1 MKEGKGQGPQ
11 RAGKPHPFGG
21 FAGGLRG
28 LFAFHMRGPW
38 TLLRVLRKSE
48 MNKYLYLQQQ
58 IEQTLHSFPLP
69 FQSFQ
74 YRSPSRPAPSPSPAL
89 LCAGVIIWV
98 STPPPKAQERRDQGE
113 AWLREG
119 CGVSFHILLCSKP
132 GTAVGGGHQEQREVE
147 KRTAPPPHV
156 PAPPPTFTVF
166 PGPGSWAR
174 SGSHTNPLLPGP
186 G

>member
-132 GTAVGGGHQEQREVE
+132 GAAAGGRAPGAERGREAHSPTSSRSCPSPNFHSVPRPWQLGQERF
-147 KRTAPPPHV
+147 PH
-156 PAPPPTFTVF
+156 
-166 PGPGSWAR
+166 
-174 SGSHTNPLLPGP
+174 
-186 G
+186 